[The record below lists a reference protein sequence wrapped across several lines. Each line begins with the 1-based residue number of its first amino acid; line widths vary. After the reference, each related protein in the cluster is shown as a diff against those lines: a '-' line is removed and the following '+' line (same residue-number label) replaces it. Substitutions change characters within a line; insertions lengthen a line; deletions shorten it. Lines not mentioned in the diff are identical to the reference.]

1 MAKKEAKK
9 DEAKAEAK
17 PAPEAKPKDEAKPK
31 EDATA
36 KYLKSKGLVS
46 ETGERPDWK

>member
-1 MAKKEAKK
+1 MAKKDDK
-9 DEAKAEAK
+9 KAEAK
-17 PAPEAKPKDEAKPK
+17 PTPEAKPK